1 MHHGTGNDR
10 NCSRTPVNFD
20 VTLIADQSIPF
31 HGTLTN
37 ISFNGGYI
45 TTHNKALP
53 PKTPLTIVLQKEEGE
68 VQRIYR
74 MTASVVRQDRN
85 GAAIAFD
92 DFDADTVRSLRT
104 IYKSAL
110 VQV

>member
-1 MHHGTGNDR
+1 MLQGTGNDR
-10 NCSRTPVNFD
+10 NCSRTSVNFD

-45 TTHNKALP
+45 ITHNKALP
-53 PKTPLTIVLQKEEGE
+53 PKTPLTIVLQQNDGE

-74 MTASVVRQDRN
+74 MTASVVRQDRD
-85 GAAIAFD
+85 GAAITFD

-104 IYKSAL
+104 IYKAAL
-110 VQV
+110 VEA

>member
-1 MHHGTGNDR
+1 MHYGATNDR

-20 VTLIADQSIPF
+20 VTLITGQSLPF

-53 PKTPLTIVLQKEEGE
+53 PKTPLTIVLQKEEGD

-104 IYKSAL
+104 IYKSTLLQA
-110 VQV
+110 

>member
-1 MHHGTGNDR
+1 MLQGTVNDR
-10 NCSRTPVNFD
+10 TCSRTSVNFD

-37 ISFNGGYI
+37 ISFSGGYI
-45 TTHNKALP
+45 ITPNRALP
-53 PKTPLTIVLQKEEGE
+53 PKTPLTIVLQKDEGE

-74 MTASVVRQDRN
+74 MTASVVRQDQN
-85 GAAIAFD
+85 GAAITFD

-110 VQV
+110 LEA